1 MDVVVFVFI
10 VLIWHF
16 LGFGQVL
23 STFTCPPMDKPVSP
37 MIISAAGVRILMRAG
52 SFSPESKL
60 AALITLTLCSQP
72 GCTGSRT
79 FSTPLRALVMVAD
92 KGMCWTGLQ

>member
-1 MDVVVFVFI
+1 MDVVVFVSVVFI
-10 VLIWHF
+10 WYF

-37 MIISAAGVRILMRAG
+37 MIISASGVRILMRAG

-60 AALITLTLCSQP
+60 ADLVTLTLCSKD
-72 GCTGSRT
+72 GCIEIVTIVS
-79 FSTPLRALVMVAD
+79 
-92 KGMCWTGLQ
+92 W